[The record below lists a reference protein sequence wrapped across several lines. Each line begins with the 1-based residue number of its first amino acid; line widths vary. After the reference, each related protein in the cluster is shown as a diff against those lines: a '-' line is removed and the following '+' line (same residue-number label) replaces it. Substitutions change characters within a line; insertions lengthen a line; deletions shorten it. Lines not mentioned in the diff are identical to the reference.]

1 LNTQSRKI
9 RALIVDDA
17 VVIRRMLTETLQSD
31 PEIEVVGSASN
42 GKIALMKIP
51 HLKPDIITLDQEMP
65 ELSGTETLKILKKDF
80 PEIPVIM
87 FSAFTERGA
96 AVTLE
101 ALNLGA
107 ADYVTKPSASS
118 ASANSKEESYQELI
132 RKIKGLSKK
141 PNDSAP
147 AAAPISTPVATRAVG
162 IKVAS
167 PTQSPID
174 IVAIGVSTG
183 GPNALAKI
191 IPALPENLPVPVLI
205 VQHMP
210 PMFTRL
216 LAERLDSQSALKVVE
231 ASEGMPIESG
241 KVYIAPGDYH
251 LEVSGGPGS
260 SIVKLHQGPQENSCR
275 PAVDVLFRSVSE
287 NYGARVLSVILTGM
301 GSDGLKGA
309 EVIRRTGG
317 QVIVQDEQS
326 SVVWGMP
333 AYVAEAG
340 IAEAVL
346 PLEQIAQEIIKRVK
360 RFGPKSRVTK
370 DSPVGG
376 TD

>member
-1 LNTQSRKI
+1 MNTQSRKI

-17 VVIRRMLTETLQSD
+17 VVVRRMLTETLQSD

-107 ADYVTKPSASS
+107 ADYVTKPSSS
-118 ASANSKEESYQELI
+118 SVATTSKEQSCQELI
-132 RKIKGLSKK
+132 RKIKGLSRK
-141 PNDSAP
+141 PDDPAP
-147 AAAPISTPVATRAVG
+147 VVASVSNQITARAGG
-162 IKVAS
+162 IKLAS

-183 GPNALAKI
+183 GPNALATI
-191 IPALPENLPVPVLI
+191 IPALPGNFPVPVLI

-231 ASEGMPIESG
+231 ASEGMPIEAG

-251 LEVSGGPGS
+251 LEVTGGPSS

-275 PAVDVLFRSVSE
+275 PAVDVLFRSVSD
-287 NYGARVLSVILTGM
+287 NYGARVLSVVLTGM

-309 EVIRRTGG
+309 EVIRNLGG

-340 IAEAVL
+340 IAEAIL
-346 PLEQIAQEIIKRVK
+346 PLEQIAPEIVNRVK
-360 RFGPKSRVTK
+360 RFGPKSRAAK